1 MALTIEMVSDLVCP
15 WCWLGLRRLK
25 SAIALVPDL
34 EVEIIFR
41 AFELDPNIPAE
52 GVDYKDYM
60 RQKFGTS
67 AGKDRSNSMRDAL
80 TQYGLDEGVP
90 FAFDK
95 ISRRPNS
102 FNAHRLVHWAQG
114 QDKGDAAKEALFEA
128 FFADGKDIGNS
139 ETLLAVAAKIE
150 LDPDIVAG
158 LLASDADTEQLR
170 QEQALFRQMGITGVP
185 TYITHRQIA
194 VQGAESAE
202 KLARFLKSAAD
213 HLPTERPL
221 ASTRV

>member
-1 MALTIEMVSDLVCP
+1 MPLVIEMVSDLVCP

-41 AFELDPNIPAE
+41 SFELDPTIPLE

-67 AGKDRSNSMRDAL
+67 TGKDRSTAMRDAL

-95 ISRRPNS
+95 ITRRPNS
-102 FNAHRLVHWAQG
+102 FSAHRLVHWAQG
-114 QDKGDAAKEALFEA
+114 QGKGVAAKEALFEA
-128 FFADGKDIGNS
+128 FFADGKNIGSS
-139 ETLLAVAAKIE
+139 ETLIAVAAKID
-150 LDPDIVAG
+150 LDPDIVID
-158 LLASDADTEQLR
+158 LLASDADIEQLR

-185 TYITHRQIA
+185 TYIAHRQIA

-202 KLARFLKSAAD
+202 KLARFLKSAAE

-221 ASTRV
+221 ASTS